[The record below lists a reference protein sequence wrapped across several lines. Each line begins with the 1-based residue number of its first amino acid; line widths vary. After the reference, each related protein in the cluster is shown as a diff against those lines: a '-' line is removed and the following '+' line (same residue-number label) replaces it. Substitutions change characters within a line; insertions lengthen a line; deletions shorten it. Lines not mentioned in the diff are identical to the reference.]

1 MLTEFKSFTMLHTH
15 YAVKLVSI
23 QIQAL
28 SNFSILQFTLRRV
41 QRVVLEYHQIE
52 VENSVPHRA

>member
-28 SNFSILQFTLRRV
+28 GNFSILQFTLHRV
-41 QRVVLEYHQIE
+41 QRVVLEYHRIE
-52 VENSVPHRA
+52 VDYFVPHRA